1 MRISLRGTHGASARE
16 SRVNAQQSRAGSE
29 AREPTPPCTVNLG
42 SVELSIDQPP
52 TSSAVAESVNQV
64 LSKALSDPPEVLSVT
79 SMCCQFARQYPSA
92 LLSGLLIKV
101 LCLRGELDGEERLD
115 AGV

>member
-29 AREPTPPCTVNLG
+29 GREPTPPCIVNLG

-52 TSSAVAESVNQV
+52 TSSGAAQSANQV
-64 LSKALSDPPEVLSVT
+64 LSEVLSDPPEVLSVT
-79 SMCCQFARQYPSA
+79 TMCCQFAWQNPSA
-92 LLSGLLIKV
+92 QLRGLLIKV
-101 LCLRGELDGEERLD
+101 CGRLEEFDGEEGLD